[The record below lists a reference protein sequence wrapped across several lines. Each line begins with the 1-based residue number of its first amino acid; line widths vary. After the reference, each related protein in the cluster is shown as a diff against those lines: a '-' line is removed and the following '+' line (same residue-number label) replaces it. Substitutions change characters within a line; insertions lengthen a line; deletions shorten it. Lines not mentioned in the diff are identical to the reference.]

1 MEYGEAIRNLRQRYE
16 LSQAALA
23 NLLGVHKQTVSDV
36 ERGKQKRFS
45 PEAERR
51 LRELF
56 GDAARA
62 VLDGEA
68 KISVPQHFAKGTESA
83 KKEDEAVLEAQK
95 LLILHYFQKLD
106 AKTRDVAFGRIV
118 DLLTNIEKNPSS
130 SDETS

>member
-1 MEYGEAIRNLRQRYE
+1 MEYGEAIRNLRQHYE

-68 KISVPQHFAKGTESA
+68 KISVPQHFAKAESA